1 MSFLASLRAENEI
14 GKPLSL
20 CFLLSIDAQAQRAR
34 LSLVLAKLQDGRLL
48 GSGKPY
54 TPQRRHL
61 QQLPPFIAEV
71 DQLLLQALVFSSPE
85 WTESSSGEL
94 PDRNIQ
100 AFMDLLLDSQRCFI
114 DSPNPARRP
123 LQPASGIELEPY
135 WTINEEGIQRPRWRC
150 RQADCTVFLCSG
162 DSTPP
167 FVWQADTGRIAPGL
181 SSLSRRALSW
191 LHRQNS
197 LAARA
202 VELFIERHGSDWQT
216 AGLPLPRILA
226 HTPCRPELAP
236 RLRCLKAGDGLPE
249 RLQLCFRYQS
259 PELGCLLDADA
270 QVECLAFWNGET
282 LLELPRQLS
291 AEEACLQALLPLLQG
306 FTPLAS
312 SSEWQADRA
321 DSWRKLLLERR
332 AALAEAG
339 CDIQVQSGFPY
350 HYVQPEAWQV
360 ELSGRQRDWE
370 LSIHLQVEG
379 ERLDLL
385 QLLSQLREQRGEE
398 PDTHLELPDGRLLL
412 IDADTLG
419 SLREEL
425 SDLLASGSHRL
436 PASQLNRL
444 HSLQK
449 QLPQDTDWQGDLAL
463 LEQANSLYNNP
474 AVLNARPR
482 GLAAEL
488 RPYQWLGVCWL
499 QHLKQQGVNGLLAD
513 DMGLGKTL
521 QTLAHLCLEQQT
533 GGLRQPALIVVPT
546 SLLHNWASE
555 AARFAPGLETLVLHG
570 PQRHRHWQ
578 DLGNYQLLI
587 TSYALLARDLPYW
600 RDQALSWL
608 ILDEAQQIK
617 NPRTRVRQALVQ
629 LACTQRLCLSG
640 TPVENHLGE
649 LWSLLDFLM
658 PGCLGSERDYQRQY
672 RQPIERHG
680 DIRRMQQ
687 LLVRVAPFVLRRDK
701 DQVAADLPAKTLI
714 EQRIDLG
721 EAQREFYQQ
730 LKQQSWQDLQ
740 ASMGEVDS
748 SAQQQVMLLNGLM
761 KLRQACCDP
770 ALLGE
775 AEIASAKRKHCIGMI
790 EALVGENRTILVFSQ
805 FTRMLDLL
813 AGDLEKL
820 GIDYLMLTGQSR
832 QRQALVEAFQEGRAP
847 VFLISLKAGGQGLN
861 LTRADTVIH
870 YDPWWNQAAEQQ
882 ATDRAH
888 RIGQDRPVFVY
899 KLIAE
904 DSIEEKIARLQQRKA
919 LLGQHINRQG
929 QLSAK
934 KFSLELDELLSLWEE
949 D

>member
-1 MSFLASLRAENEI
+1 MSFLASLRAETETGN
-14 GKPLSL
+14 PLSL
-20 CFLLSIDAQAQRAR
+20 CFLLSIDAQAQQAR

-48 GSGKPY
+48 ESGKPY

-61 QQLPPFIAEV
+61 QQLPPFITEV
-71 DQLLLQALVFSSPE
+71 DQLLLQALVYSSPV

-94 PDRNIQ
+94 PDRDVQ
-100 AFMDLLLDSQRCFI
+100 AFMGLLLNSQRCFI

-123 LQPASGIELEPY
+123 LQPAPGIELEPC
-135 WTINEEGIQRPRWRC
+135 WTIGDEGIQRPRWRC
-150 RQADCTVFLCSG
+150 RQADCTVFLCPG
-162 DSTPP
+162 DSAPP

-181 SSLSRRALSW
+181 SSLSRRALGW
-191 LHRQNS
+191 LYRQNP
-197 LAARA
+197 LPARA
-202 VELFIERHGSDWQT
+202 VEPFIERHGNDWQA
-216 AGLPLPRILA
+216 AGLPLPRTVA
-226 HTPCRPELAP
+226 RTPCQPELAP

-259 PELGCLLDADA
+259 PELGCVLEADA

-282 LLELPRQLS
+282 LLELPRQPS
-291 AEEACLQALLPLLQG
+291 AEDACLRLLLPLLQG
-306 FTPLAS
+306 FTPLAG
-312 SSEWQADRA
+312 SSEWRADHA
-321 DSWRKLLLERR
+321 DSWRELLLERR
-332 AALAEAG
+332 APLAEAG
-339 CDIQVQSGFPY
+339 CDVQVQPGFPY

-360 ELSGRQRDWE
+360 ELSDQQREWE
-370 LSIHLQVEG
+370 LSIHLQLED

-385 QLLSQLREQRGEE
+385 QLLSQLREQRSEGF
-398 PDTHLELPDGRLLL
+398 DKHLELPDGRLLL
-412 IDADTLG
+412 IDADTLD
-419 SLREEL
+419 SLSEEL
-425 SDLLASGSHRL
+425 SDLLVSGIHRL
-436 PASQLNRL
+436 PANQLNRL

-449 QLPQDTDWQGDLAL
+449 QLPGDTDWQGDLAL

-474 AVLNARPR
+474 AVLNVRPR

-499 QHLKQQGVNGLLAD
+499 QHLKQHGANGLLAD

-521 QTLAHLCLEQQT
+521 QTLAHLYLEQQI
-533 GGLRQPALIVVPT
+533 GELRQPALIVVPT
-546 SLLHNWASE
+546 SLLHSWSSE

-578 DLGNYQLLI
+578 NLDNYQLLI

-600 RDQALSWL
+600 QDQALSWL

-672 RQPIERHG
+672 RQPIEHHG
-680 DIRRMQQ
+680 DNHRLQH
-687 LLVRVAPFVLRRDK
+687 LLARVAPFVLRRDK

-721 EAQREFYQQ
+721 EAQRDYYLQ
-730 LKQQSWQDLQ
+730 LKHHSWQELQ

-748 SAQQQVMLLNGLM
+748 SAQQQVMLLSGLM

-775 AEIASAKRKHCIGMI
+775 TEIASAKREHCIGMI
-790 EALVGENRTILVFSQ
+790 DELVGENRAILVFSQ

-813 AGDLEKL
+813 AGDLDKL

-832 QRQALVEAFQEGRAP
+832 QRQATVEAFQQGHAP

-888 RIGQDRPVFVY
+888 RIGQDKPVFVY

-904 DSIEEKIARLQQRKA
+904 DSIEEKISRLQQRKA

-934 KFSLELDELLSLWEE
+934 KFSLELDDLLNLWEK